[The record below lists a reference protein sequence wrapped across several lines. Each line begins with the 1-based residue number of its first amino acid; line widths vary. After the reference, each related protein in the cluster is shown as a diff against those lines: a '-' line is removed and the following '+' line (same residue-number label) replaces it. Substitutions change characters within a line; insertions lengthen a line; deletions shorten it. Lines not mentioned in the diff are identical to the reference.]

1 MIIKNLSHDEGLLY
15 AAAEAHPN
23 WEVITDARGNPRGV
37 RRIETRQRPRADTSD
52 CTQGSRPVAR
62 RNS

>member
-23 WEVITDARGNPRGV
+23 WEVITDASARHV
-37 RRIETRQRPRADTSD
+37 REA
-52 CTQGSRPVAR
+52 GFG
-62 RNS
+62 